1 MINLDMDLL
10 RSLTL
15 AIDLGSFARA
25 AERVGRTQ
33 SALSLQM
40 RKLEEQAGQVL
51 FRKQGRAIALTEAGE
66 LLLGYARRLLDLND
80 EALAAVRGRALE
92 GEVRLGLPS
101 DFAEN
106 WLPLVLARFARA
118 HPAVRIDVK
127 VGRNAGLIDGV
138 LRSELDLAL
147 AFSDADCAPAPS
159 ATEVRID
166 DLPMAWIGPADW
178 APPLSGPLPMILFEQ
193 PCIFRRAGLDALDR
207 AGIPW
212 RVTFTSP
219 SLSGVWAAVEAGLGV
234 TIRTAANLP
243 KSLRVLGSSD
253 GMPALPSVSLALY
266 GGVERSL
273 VVDELR
279 AILTD
284 AVRDGLKRQPG

>member
-40 RKLEEQAGQVL
+40 RKLEEQAGQTL
-51 FRKQGRAIALTEAGE
+51 FHKQGRSLALTPAGE
-66 LLLGYARRLLDLND
+66 LLLGYARRLLELND
-80 EALAAVRGRALE
+80 EAIAALRGRALE

-106 WLPLVLARFARA
+106 WLPGVLARFARA
-118 HPAVRIDVK
+118 HPSVRIDVR
-127 VGRNAGLIDGV
+127 VGRNAGLVDGV

-147 AFSDADCAPAPS
+147 AFREVDCAPAPS
-159 ATEVRID
+159 ATEFPIGE
-166 DLPMAWIGPADW
+166 LPISWIGPLDW
-178 APPLSGPLPMILFEQ
+178 TPSAQGPLSLVLFEQ
-193 PCIFRRAGLDALDR
+193 PCIFRRAGLEALDR

-219 SLSGVWAAVEAGLGV
+219 SLAGVWAAVAAGLGV
-234 TIRTAANLP
+234 TIRTAASPP
-243 KSLRVLGSSD
+243 KNLRVLGEKD
-253 GMPALPSVSLALY
+253 GMPAMPNVSLAIY
-266 GGVERSL
+266 GGIEASP
-273 VVDELR
+273 VVTELR
-279 AILTD
+279 SILME
-284 AVRDGLKRQPG
+284 AVREGLRDR